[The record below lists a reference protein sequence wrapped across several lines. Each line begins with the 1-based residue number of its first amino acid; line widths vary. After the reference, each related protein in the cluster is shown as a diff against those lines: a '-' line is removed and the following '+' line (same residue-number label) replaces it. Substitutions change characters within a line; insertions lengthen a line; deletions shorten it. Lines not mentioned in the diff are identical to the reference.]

1 MKNRELLVIK
11 SVHSII
17 WLFFNM
23 VIFYLLYAVI
33 ADTIDKWVWVCI
45 GLIVAEGIVL
55 LAFKWLC
62 PLTVMARKFS
72 DSTKDNFDIF
82 LPNWLA
88 RHTKLIYTSIFGGS
102 ILILIYRLVF
112 PLHIN

>member
-1 MKNRELLVIK
+1 MRNRELLVIK
-11 SVHSII
+11 SVHTMI

-33 ADTIDKWVWVCI
+33 ANIIDKWVWICI
-45 GLIVAEGIVL
+45 GLVAAEGIVL

-62 PLTVMARKFS
+62 PLTVLARKYS
-72 DSTKDNFDIF
+72 DSTQDNFDIF

-88 RHTKLIYTSIFGGS
+88 RYTKLIYTSIFGGS